1 MRKKKEILILKET
14 HDGWRIP
21 PSHLDHLDL
30 IKMSR
35 KIGAQVEVRHYPR
48 QREFIA
54 FVRDSVARARLAPL
68 MRQFSEQRI
77 RLERAVLT

>member
-1 MRKKKEILILKET
+1 MRHKIRILIET
-14 HDGWRIP
+14 HNGWRVP
-21 PSHLDHLDL
+21 PNHIGPLDL
-30 IKMSR
+30 IQLSR

-54 FVRDSVARARLAPL
+54 FVRDSVARERLAPL
-68 MRQFSEQRI
+68 MQQFPQQRI